1 MSDDNTKCH
10 PHMQYVMNCR
20 YKAAYERVLTR
31 WLEDEL
37 RQRGA
42 CALILWS
49 GRLRRPGERRGIR
62 SGDYVSAQERA
73 KASRPCV
80 ALFRLDQGYAAA
92 GTAGAAAAA
101 GTAVSGG
108 GEGGR
113 AAEDAPLLPV

>member
-80 ALFRLDQGYAAA
+80 ALFRLDQG
-92 GTAGAAAAA
+92 
-101 GTAVSGG
+101 
-108 GEGGR
+108 
-113 AAEDAPLLPV
+113 